1 MAEPSPVRPAC
12 HALTALWDA
21 AIAEFLAGG
30 LAVPAALEDWA
41 QSYTGK
47 GRGAVELEAF
57 PEPYLG
63 SLSVQ
68 PSAVFLALNPGQAD
82 LNFQGRKGIFAKE
95 IERMGSYSGW
105 AASWPYLRGPWTDPD
120 KHGTNRHH
128 SSRLHFMRTWVGD
141 PRLGGEEMVTFELY
155 PWHSTAVTA
164 RMRPDPAVV
173 DEYVWRPVAELG
185 APVFAFGAE
194 WFRILKSLGLQEV
207 VRLGGAT
214 AHYGS
219 TVASRTVALFTNDTG
234 AKVIAAKH
242 SGSATPP
249 RRDEALLLRDTLSR
263 WL

>member
-1 MAEPSPVRPAC
+1 
-12 HALTALWDA
+12 
-21 AIAEFLAGG
+21 
-30 LAVPAALEDWA
+30 
-41 QSYTGK
+41 
-47 GRGAVELEAF
+47 
-57 PEPYLG
+57 
-63 SLSVQ
+63 
-68 PSAVFLALNPGQAD
+68 
-82 LNFQGRKGIFAKE
+82 
-95 IERMGSYSGW
+95 
-105 AASWPYLRGPWTDPD
+105 
-120 KHGTNRHH
+120 
-128 SSRLHFMRTWVGD
+128 
-141 PRLGGEEMVTFELY
+141 MVTFELY